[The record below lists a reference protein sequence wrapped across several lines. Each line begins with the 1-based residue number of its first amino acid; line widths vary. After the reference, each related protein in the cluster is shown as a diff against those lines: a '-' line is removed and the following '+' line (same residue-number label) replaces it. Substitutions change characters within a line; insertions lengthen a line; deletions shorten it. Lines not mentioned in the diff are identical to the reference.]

1 MVDDQVVIEFR
12 LTRAKARALD
22 HEVHIAN
29 YVLTNLK
36 ELGVPII
43 GTLLPRVE
51 SGVLECTVDDLA
63 TDDYVYR
70 WRPE

>member
-1 MVDDQVVIEFR
+1 VIEFR
-12 LTRAKARALD
+12 LTQLKAMQLS

-29 YVLTNLK
+29 YVLTNLR

-51 SGVLECTVDDLA
+51 SGVLEITVDDLA
-63 TDDYVYR
+63 TDDYIYR